1 MPRAHLQSS
10 PAIPVCLRKFFPS
23 PDPQTILKF
32 LVLKQVTFLTNLT
45 NRKTP
50 DHFLKEDFIDSINNH
65 SSLKMFVTFNYM
77 YSFLKY
83 DILVKVLAK

>member
-10 PAIPVCLRKFFPS
+10 PAIPICLREFFPS
-23 PDPQTILKF
+23 PDPQTILKL

-50 DHFLKEDFIDSINNH
+50 DHFLKDNIIDSIK
-65 SSLKMFVTFNYM
+65 STIVP
-77 YSFLKY
+77 
-83 DILVKVLAK
+83 